1 VLSIESIK
9 NKKQNPFALISPKKK
24 KKKKK
29 KKGVEK
35 HEKKYIVQKFTCK

>member
-29 KKGVEK
+29 KKGLK
-35 HEKKYIVQKFTCK
+35 NHAIKFIVQQFTCK